1 MKKYICAAMLLL
13 GLSIIGC
20 QKEEP
25 KQEPGEDAGLFVSP
39 TSLSFDNGGGSQTLT
54 IKTSLSWTLSS
65 SQSWCKVSK
74 SSGNATGTSFEN
86 VSVTCEAN
94 TSYDDR
100 SCTLTVKVGSLM
112 QTVDIKQGKVN
123 GLVISQDS
131 YDVSNEAQSIEV
143 EVKANVEYE
152 YAIAEDAK
160 EWITAAGTKALES
173 SKIKFDIAA
182 NESYEKREGII
193 TFSYLDYSCK
203 VVISQFG
210 KDLLILSKHSYEIP
224 SDGGIIELEVNS
236 TIGEPQICIPDEVDW
251 IEDVTTKAVLSYK
264 RNLMVSRNRD
274 FSSRSAIIIVSN
286 EDGTLRDSASIVQSQ
301 FDTLFVDNN
310 KLYFP
315 PEGGEKSLSITTNTE
330 YSITTTADWLSTSLE
345 KGETQD
351 KLTVVTQENKS
362 NSARETSLIISYG
375 SKYVEVLISQSASED
390 TYWGNVILN
399 TLDDVESFGRR
410 GYRIINGNFTSK
422 VSMQKLCNT
431 IEHIEGD
438 VSLTLGYNIK
448 NCDGLYGLK
457 SIGGSFNL
465 DLPLDHL
472 NYGIMTEGLNNIQSI
487 GNNFNL
493 TFTSK
498 NGRAECF
505 EGLDELKT
513 IGGDFNLVLKY
524 GTLYNSINTYGGLTF
539 NGFNSLKNIDGSFI
553 LKKDRR
559 EGVEHINLQSFM
571 ALTSIGGDLIFE
583 NIVFDKSADNLSYL
597 NNVSGNVSISNCRNE
612 FSVAKNLQIVGNDVF
627 IEHSNDAYPYFEP
640 DSDSINMLSSI
651 TSIGGNLK
659 LIINDAIKSI
669 DAFRSLSSVKGDVY
683 VDINHTYIE
692 SLCFRK
698 IESMK
703 SCWITSSKPTSYGY
717 YISLNSIQFPSL
729 NKVDND
735 FVIGGSKYYYND
747 MEHYNQLKSDNPTG
761 IELLCPKLE
770 SVGGNFYLTN
780 FRGFSDSSDL
790 SKLKTVGA
798 LGFDGQHIA
807 KVFFKNAE
815 SFISIKGGDL
825 ILLNTYIKNDELHF
839 FNKIDD
845 SLRNVEIIDNPSLS
859 DFSPLV
865 PIVTNM
871 TGDWIVLRCA
881 YNPTKYQM
889 LNGQSKPSE

>member
-1 MKKYICAAMLLL
+1 MFIALTLL
-13 GLSIIGC
+13 SSCSQKPEII
-20 QKEEP
+20 EP
-25 KQEPGEDAGLFVSP
+25 KITLNSNDVISADYKASSYELSFVSNC
-39 TSLSFDNGGGSQTLT
+39 DWT
-54 IKTSLSWTLSS
+54 IHSPESWISIS
-65 SQSWCKVSK
+65 PAKG
-74 SSGNATGTSFEN
+74 SSGKNTVSVSLLENPGDKRDGNIYIEYNSKDGSAINIHVTQSESESINISKTSFE
-86 VSVTCEAN
+86 
-94 TSYDDR
+94 
-100 SCTLTVKVGSLM
+100 L
-112 QTVDIKQGKVN
+112 
-123 GLVISQDS
+123 
-131 YDVSNEAQSIEV
+131 
-143 EVKANVEYE
+143 
-152 YAIAEDAK
+152 
-160 EWITAAGTKALES
+160 
-173 SKIKFDIAA
+173 
-182 NESYEKREGII
+182 
-193 TFSYLDYSCK
+193 
-203 VVISQFG
+203 
-210 KDLLILSKHSYEIP
+210 P
-224 SDGGIIELEVNS
+224 SDGGDIEITVKSQVKYSYTLNADWISTSSESEDGKIFKFHISPNDNRDSRIGIIKFSYHSSSVEVTVNQLGKDIFVLS
-236 TIGEPQICIPDEVDW
+236 KHTYDIQSEGGTVEVEVTTNAGEPVIQIPNDVNW
-251 IEDVTTKAVLSYK
+251 IKDVSTKATQSYRRTLQVL
-264 RNLMVSRNRD
+264 RNKELKNR
-274 FSSRSAIIIVSN
+274 STVITVTS
-286 EDGTLRDSASIVQSQ
+286 EDGTLCDYISIVQAQ
-301 FDTLFVDNN
+301 LDTLFVDIDRVD
-310 KLYFP
+310 FP
-315 PEGGEKSLSITTNTE
+315 SEGGEKTVFITANTDFSISTNVQWI
-330 YSITTTADWLSTSLE
+330 SASVE
-345 KGETQD
+345 KGETECQLFIAAQENNTND
-351 KLTVVTQENKS
+351 SREAKISLLFGSKHVDVIVTQS
-362 NSARETSLIISYG
+362 H
-375 SKYVEVLISQSASED
+375 SED
-390 TYWGNVILN
+390 IYWGDVVLN
-399 TLDDVESFGRR
+399 NTEDVESFGAK
-410 GYRIINGNFTSK
+410 GYKIVKGNFTSR
-422 VSMQKLCNT
+422 VNMQKLCNT

-513 IGGDFNLVLKY
+513 IGGDFNIVLKS
-524 GTLYNSINTYGGLTF
+524 GTHYDSINTYGGLTF

-553 LKKDRR
+553 LKIG
-559 EGVEHINLQSFM
+559 GVEHINLQSFK

-583 NIVFDKSADNLSYL
+583 NIIFDKSADNLSYL

-627 IEHSNDAYPYFEP
+627 IEHSDNSYPYFEP

-703 SCWITSSKPTSYGY
+703 SCWITSSKPTSYNY

-735 FVIGGSKYYYND
+735 FVIGGSRYHYND
-747 MEHYNQLKSDNPTG
+747 MEHYNQLQSNNTTG

-770 SVGGNFYLTN
+770 SVGGNFYLAN
-780 FRGFSDSSDL
+780 FYGFSDSSDL

-825 ILLNTYIKNDELHF
+825 ILLNTYIKNDELRF